1 MYHSDSEA
9 VTPALVLQKMV
20 SRQITDVSSLPGM
33 LPPST
38 HAADLASLAQ
48 VLVVCTNRAW
58 KNETLLGQLVKCSS
72 HQSSDFAPR
81 AAITAIRTLF
91 SEIALE
97 PQARDSK
104 GSVLSARA
112 LRVAERLGAAHV
124 PSLSQELRE
133 DTSRLQ
139 PRPILSVWRVATRGS
154 FVICPLR
161 G

>member
-1 MYHSDSEA
+1 MDHSDSEA

-20 SRQITDVSSLPGM
+20 SRPITDVSSLPEM

-38 HAADLASLAQ
+38 HAAELASLAQ

-58 KNETLLGQLVKCSS
+58 KNEALFGQLVKCTEVAQIKEAVLAHCLFQDIVISS

-104 GSVLSARA
+104 GSVLSARE

-124 PSLSQELRE
+124 PSLSQVE
-133 DTSRLQ
+133 DGCAPS
-139 PRPILSVWRVATRGS
+139 A
-154 FVICPLR
+154 
-161 G
+161 